1 MARIPPTAWVTA
13 ERIFAQVFGLF
24 VFAVQAPMLG
34 PHAFGL
40 VAAVMVFVGFW
51 ESVPGAAATDALIS
65 IREIDDTHFNSVT
78 LGSALLGLVIGAG
91 LFGFAGPLSAAM
103 GDQELVP
110 VMRTMAALP
119 FLQALS
125 IAPTAAAQRDLLF
138 RSITLRTT
146 VSLLAGG
153 VVGLVLAV
161 QGAGVWALVWQALVQ
176 RAVAAIVLW
185 LAVPTSFSIRL
196 SAPHLRELAAFALP
210 NMVSRVMSWASG
222 QIPRLILGFYLGPTG
237 LGLFTLATRLNDIVT
252 QVAILPKAIVARI
265 DLRRFAGDVPA
276 LGAAVRRVVLHISV
290 ITFPLCVGG
299 AVVAAPLIDAWLDP
313 RWHHAIVPSQLMLL
327 VGVPYVTIYVSASL
341 LLALNRQN
349 TEAVICTVQS
359 IGTVAAVAVTAS
371 FGTVP
376 AVVAILVLALL
387 TAPATVVVMSR
398 QCGVTLRD
406 TVWPQIPACLAACLM
421 GAAVYVLRK
430 PFEAKFGIRIG
441 LLLEVLS
448 GVVVY
453 GALLAAMMAG
463 ISGGRGPR
471 RSPTAKQELLF

>member
-1 MARIPPTAWVTA
+1 
-13 ERIFAQVFGLF
+13 
-24 VFAVQAPMLG
+24 MLG

-65 IREIDDTHFNSVT
+65 IRDIDDTHFNSVT
-78 LGSALLGLVIGAG
+78 IGSALLGLMIGAG

-103 GDQELVP
+103 GDTQLVP

-146 VSLLAGG
+146 ISLLAGG
-153 VVGLVLAV
+153 VVGLGLALA
-161 QGAGVWALVWQALVQ
+161 GAGVWALVWQALVQ
-176 RAVAAIVLW
+176 RAVAAVVLW
-185 LAVPTSFSIRL
+185 VAVPTAFSVRL
-196 SAPHLRELAAFALP
+196 SGRHLRELAAFALP

-252 QVAILPKAIVARI
+252 QVAILPKATVARV
-265 DLRRFAGDVPA
+265 DLRRFVHDMPA
-276 LGAAVRRVVLHISV
+276 LGEAVRQAVRHISV
-290 ITFPLCVGG
+290 VTFPLCVGG

-327 VGVPYVTIYVSASL
+327 LGAPFVTIYVSASV

-349 TEAVICTVQS
+349 TEAAICTVQS
-359 IGTVAAVAVTAS
+359 IGTVAAVAVTAP

-387 TAPATVVVMSR
+387 TAPATVVVMWR
-398 QCGVTLRD
+398 DCGITPRNSVL
-406 TVWPQIPACLAACLM
+406 PQIPAFLAACLM
-421 GAAVYVLRK
+421 GAAVYFLRK
-430 PFEAKFGIRIG
+430 PFEAEFGIRVG
-441 LLLEVLS
+441 LLMQILA

-453 GALLAAMMAG
+453 GAVLAAMMAAA
-463 ISGGRGPR
+463 SGGRG
-471 RSPTAKQELLF
+471 SPPAREARAGAVREGLLF

>member
-1 MARIPPTAWVTA
+1 
-13 ERIFAQVFGLF
+13 
-24 VFAVQAPMLG
+24 MLG

-161 QGAGVWALVWQALVQ
+161 EGAGVWALVWQALVQ

-299 AVVAAPLIDAWLDP
+299 AVVAAPLI
-313 RWHHAIVPSQLMLL
+313 VPSQLMLL

-430 PFEAKFGIRIG
+430 PFEAKFGIRIA

-463 ISGGRGPR
+463 ISGGRG
-471 RSPTAKQELLF
+471 SPPEPQIRGKATKEELLF